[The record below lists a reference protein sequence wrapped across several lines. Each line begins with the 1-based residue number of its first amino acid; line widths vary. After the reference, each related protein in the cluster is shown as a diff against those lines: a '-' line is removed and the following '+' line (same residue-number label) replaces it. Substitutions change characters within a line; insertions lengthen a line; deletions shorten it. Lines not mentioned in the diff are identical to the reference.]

1 MLNISQSIDEKEY
14 DRWKTALVKYQT
26 IPENLLL
33 PKSHAFTRAGL
44 CGNTGTLS
52 VYLEIM
58 QIFFQNYPYLLIE
71 EIYNRRGLKSRFSE
85 TEIWFLLFSLIEARK
100 QAAAV
105 GERLGDIRPKNIF
118 LNEVGNIKVSN
129 SLTWPLE
136 ISNLQKS
143 FDKVPTYL
151 APEDLVKI

>member
-1 MLNISQSIDEKEY
+1 ME
-14 DRWKTALVKYQT
+14 DRPPQVLRHPRELAPAQVPRLRPRRPLRQHRHPLRTPAPT
-26 IPENLLL
+26 
-33 PKSHAFTRAGL
+33 
-44 CGNTGTLS
+44 
-52 VYLEIM
+52 

-85 TEIWFLLFSLIEARK
+85 TEIWFLLFSLAEARK